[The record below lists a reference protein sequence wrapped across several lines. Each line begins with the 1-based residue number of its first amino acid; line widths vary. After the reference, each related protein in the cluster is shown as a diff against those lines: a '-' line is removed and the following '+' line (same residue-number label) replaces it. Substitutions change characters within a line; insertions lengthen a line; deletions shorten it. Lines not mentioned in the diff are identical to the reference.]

1 MVTRTL
7 LWAGE
12 GLSGA
17 PVFRAFDKATGD
29 VVAELELPNRQT
41 GVPMTYLHEG
51 RQYIVLS
58 VGGRG
63 EPAELVAFSLP
74 LDP

>member
-1 MVTRTL
+1 MVSKTL

-17 PVFRAFDKATGD
+17 PVFRAYDKATGD
-29 VVAELELPNRQT
+29 IIAAFDLPGRQQ
-41 GVPMTYLHEG
+41 GLPMTYMHEG
-51 RQYIVLS
+51 RQYVVVS

-63 EPAELVAFSLP
+63 EPAQLVAFALP
-74 LDP
+74 TDQ